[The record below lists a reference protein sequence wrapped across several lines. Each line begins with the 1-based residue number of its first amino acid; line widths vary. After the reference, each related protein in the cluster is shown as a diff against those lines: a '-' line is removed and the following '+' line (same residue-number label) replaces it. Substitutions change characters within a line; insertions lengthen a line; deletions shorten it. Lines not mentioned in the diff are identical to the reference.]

1 MRFTTVPCGA
11 AAALAVGAV
20 LAAPGEVSVPLEDGA
35 AAFQLEAF
43 RWSGDLPREATL
55 VARNDYG
62 ELHVQESSDGQLLV
76 SAMIQKIGGDADEL
90 VVEVVPAEGRV
101 EVGVRAIVADVR
113 GRADVTLMVPDG
125 RAVDLE
131 TTAGDIR
138 IQEFGG
144 RVRARSGSGSI
155 NAMHVRALEAD
166 AENGSVSVALWGRRF
181 RSPIVLRGRGDVEVL
196 VNEGA
201 SLDLG
206 AQGASI
212 DVSLPAARLRDVV
225 EAPGRYEARLG
236 DGGVALRATSLAGRV
251 RIEPLQ

>member
-1 MRFTTVPCGA
+1 MHFTTIPCGA

-20 LAAPGEVSVPLEDGA
+20 LAAPGEAPVPPEDGA
-35 AAFQLEAF
+35 APFRLEAF

-55 VARNDYG
+55 MARNDYG

-76 SAMIQKIGGDADEL
+76 SAMIQKIGGGADEL
-90 VVEVVPAEGRV
+90 VVEVLPAEGRV
-101 EVGVRAIVADVR
+101 TVGVRAIVADVQ

-125 RAVDLE
+125 RSVELE

-138 IQEFGG
+138 IQEFAG
-144 RVRARSGSGSI
+144 RVKARSGSGSI
-155 NAMHVRALEAD
+155 SAMRVRALEAET
-166 AENGSVSVALWGRRF
+166 ENGGVSVALWGRRF

-206 AQGASI
+206 AQGSSI
-212 DVSLPAARLRDVV
+212 VVSLPAARLRDVV

-236 DGGVALRATSLAGRV
+236 DGGVALRATSLGGQV
-251 RIEPLQ
+251 RIGPLR

>member
-1 MRFTTVPCGA
+1 MRFTPIPSS

-20 LAAPGEVSVPLEDGA
+20 LAAPDEAPVPPEDGA
-35 AAFQLEAF
+35 APLQLEAF

-76 SAMIQKIGGDADEL
+76 SAMIQKIGGAADEL
-90 VVEVVPAEGRV
+90 VVEVRPAEGRV
-101 EVGVRAIVADVR
+101 EVGVRAVVAEVH
-113 GRADVTLMVPDG
+113 GRVDVTLMVPDG
-125 RAVDLE
+125 RSVDLE

-144 RVRARSGSGSI
+144 RVTARSRSGNVS
-155 NAMHVRALEAD
+155 AMRVRALEAE
-166 AENGSVSVALWGRRF
+166 AENGGVSVALWGRRF
-181 RSPIVLRGRGDVEVL
+181 RSPIVLHGRGDVEVL

-206 AQGASI
+206 AQGSRI
-212 DVSLPAARLRDVV
+212 EVSLPASRLRDVV

-236 DGGVALRATSLAGRV
+236 DGGMALRATSLAGRV
-251 RIEPLQ
+251 RIGPLR